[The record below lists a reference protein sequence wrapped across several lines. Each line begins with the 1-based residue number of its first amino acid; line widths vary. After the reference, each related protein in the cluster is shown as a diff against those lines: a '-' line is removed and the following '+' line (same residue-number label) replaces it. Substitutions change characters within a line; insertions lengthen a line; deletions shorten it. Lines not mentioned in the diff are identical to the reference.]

1 MTLRRAVATASV
13 LAMIGLLPTAARAEF
28 RRIDLTIVGMD

>member
-13 LAMIGLLPTAARAEF
+13 LGMMVLLPTAAHAEF
-28 RRIDLTIVGMD
+28 RKIDLSIVGMD